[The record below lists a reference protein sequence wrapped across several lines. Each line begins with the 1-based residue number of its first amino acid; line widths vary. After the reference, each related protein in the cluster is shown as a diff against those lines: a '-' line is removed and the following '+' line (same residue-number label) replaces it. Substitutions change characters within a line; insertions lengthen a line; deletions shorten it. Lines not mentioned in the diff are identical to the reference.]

1 MKDDMKNLPK
11 GLIESSREA
20 MRGSMELPSQVR
32 ADMAE
37 ALHGKQHKLDV
48 NNNDEVDA
56 HDFKLLRRKKQV
68 KEALDR
74 GVPISQL
81 VQVKSPAIP
90 ELHEAIGQ
98 LVHFD
103 RMRKTASVVI
113 EGRTYKIR
121 EGHYSSV
128 DSYLLEAPMFNVR
141 DKTGRIIGVHQHG
154 TGFTS
159 SRPDEFKSGP
169 DLNHIPGAKIDHSS
183 EVKRDNLKPMNRNLP
198 QIKEETEELNE
209 GTKRV
214 LKISHEEGNKMLSKP
229 GWNPNG
235 SFKSGGG
242 TVYTRYSHP
251 ELGSLE
257 VPMIGSKPDSR
268 VPMKHRPFSKL
279 KEGHYSSVDSYLL
292 EAPMFNVRDKTGRII
307 GVHQH
312 GTGFTSSRP
321 DEFKSGPDLNHIP
334 GAKIDHSSEVKFKPR
349 NRNLPQMKEEV
360 EQISETSYE
369 KAAKYITAAAK
380 DAEYAGQAQAY
391 HGHDVDFK
399 RGQNRQRGIERAVK
413 KLLTKDLAKKEE
425 VEYEDIEQISETS
438 YEKATKYRSAAM
450 DQMSDTFKGR
460 GRKSAATLKL
470 RAKRTDGLKKA
481 EAIIAKHNEAKWE
494 AREKEMNKNQAEFSD
509 HIEANH
515 NNILAKHGFEL
526 VNSGH
531 HDNNRTGEGNDH
543 VRTYIAHHDNGHS
556 TMVSVIKKGGTI
568 GPYFGS
574 THEIRAVNTKG
585 TSWSS
590 LNPYHNHGD
599 DLEHSKKKFDVDLH
613 DHLKRITE
621 SGSGKGNW

>member
-121 EGHYSSV
+121 
-128 DSYLLEAPMFNVR
+128 
-141 DKTGRIIGVHQHG
+141 
-154 TGFTS
+154 
-159 SRPDEFKSGP
+159 
-169 DLNHIPGAKIDHSS
+169 
-183 EVKRDNLKPMNRNLP
+183 
-198 QIKEETEELNE
+198 
-209 GTKRV
+209 
-214 LKISHEEGNKMLSKP
+214 
-229 GWNPNG
+229 
-235 SFKSGGG
+235 
-242 TVYTRYSHP
+242 
-251 ELGSLE
+251 
-257 VPMIGSKPDSR
+257 
-268 VPMKHRPFSKL
+268 
-279 KEGHYSSVDSYLL
+279 EGHYSSVDSYLL